1 MYIYIYIYIL
11 PHTRINKLYNEKR
24 TQIWTALSH
33 DCNSVNVA
41 QQFLPTVPAPL
52 FMSSKS
58 ILSIRPSA
66 TKRGIKLRQS
76 GKISPQEASNGEN

>member
-1 MYIYIYIYIL
+1 MYLYTSTHTHLSINYIMRRE
-11 PHTRINKLYNEKR
+11 HRIGQLYPAIVTVSMWLN
-24 TQIWTALSH
+24 
-33 DCNSVNVA
+33 NFYP
-41 QQFLPTVPAPL
+41 QFPPL
-52 FMSSKS
+52 FMSSES